1 MATYEVSNPELQ
13 WVRVWGRQVGA
24 WFFRRGCN
32 GFVMMCGF
40 DFALMRRV
48 LSFFFFLLCL
58 SLSLFPIQRDLYHV
72 CKVESKCGDTLDLV

>member
-1 MATYEVSNPELQ
+1 MGSSLGKAGGGVVL
-13 WVRVWGRQVGA
+13 
-24 WFFRRGCN
+24 RRGCN

-48 LSFFFFLLCL
+48 LAFLFFCSA

-72 CKVESKCGDTLDLV
+72 CKVESKCGDALDLV